1 MADPVSLQVHCASC
15 GRQATVSYEVVPDM
29 HAELKIW
36 LCPYLDCTS
45 TEVNW
50 VRIRAKTID
59 TWKGH
64 GPDPLS
70 PPKPAADTMKK
81 PNAT

>member
-1 MADPVSLQVHCASC
+1 
-15 GRQATVSYEVVPDM
+15 M
-29 HAELKIW
+29 HTELKIW

-64 GPDPLS
+64 GPDPLR
-70 PPKPAADTMKK
+70 PLKPAADTMKK